1 MTKVLVVDDDLDLLE
16 LMQRFLSRYEMSVEV
31 ARSGVEMDQKLS
43 ESTFDIVI
51 LDIMLPGEDGLTL
64 CRRIRTL
71 FTTPI
76 IMLTAVTETADRIV
90 GLELGADDYVTKPF
104 DSRELLA
111 RIRSVLRRASL
122 PANDTANNTS
132 TFRFLDWS
140 VDVSRRELRRTD
152 NTLVPISEGEFTLLL
167 TLLEHPGRLLSRD
180 QLLNYS
186 KGEAHDV
193 YDRSIDVL
201 ISRLRRKIEVNARR
215 PDIIKTVR
223 NAGYIFTPTVRSS

>member
-16 LMQRFLSRYEMSVEV
+16 LMQRFLSRYDISVEV

-43 ESTFDIVI
+43 DSTFDIVI
-51 LDIMLPGEDGLTL
+51 LDIMLPGEDGLSL

-71 FTTPI
+71 FTIPI

-90 GLELGADDYVTKPF
+90 GLELGADDYITKPF

-122 PANDTANNTS
+122 PANNTANNTS
-132 TFRFLDWS
+132 IFRFLDWS

-223 NAGYIFTPTVRSS
+223 NAGYIFTPAVQSS